1 MKIVEKPTGQPVEKL
16 PSVYQ
21 DSLDVQ
27 SSLRPDP
34 EVQDKTT
41 RRQFTADYKLKIL
54 SEIDASKAEGEI
66 GAILRRE
73 GLYHSNIKTW
83 RQQREKGELIPKK
96 RGRKPLEINP
106 LSRQNAQLEKEN
118 KRLKERLARAETIIE
133 FQKKIAEILGKSTG
147 LNS

>member
-1 MKIVEKPTGQPVEKL
+1 
-16 PSVYQ
+16 
-21 DSLDVQ
+21 
-27 SSLRPDP
+27 
-34 EVQDKTT
+34 
-41 RRQFTADYKLKIL
+41 TADYKLKIL